1 MLLCSAVYVFMH
13 WFAFRQTLSTTC
25 FNLKYLWKSVEPNRL
40 FGQRDFSSILVFPTR
55 NMSQTVSCLCLTIPP
70 VPTSWGMSL
79 NPTCDLHEWNLQARI
94 WADCKAGI
102 WWREQLDFYGIWLG
116 FVCVLFSYIW
126 VNSDKCRV
134 LHCSLLLASFFN
146 TPCTQK
152 KKKKLM
158 LVVFAFHTALGEQK
172 AEALKHP
179 LIFGYEILR
188 AFEPPLQITIL
199 LQ

>member
-116 FVCVLFSYIW
+116 FVCVLFSHIW

-152 KKKKLM
+152 KKKK
-158 LVVFAFHTALGEQK
+158 K
-172 AEALKHP
+172 S
-179 LIFGYEILR
+179 
-188 AFEPPLQITIL
+188 
-199 LQ
+199 